1 MKLFCF
7 YTRQIQFEPFY
18 DYNEIAMSLVVTAVF
33 KSTIGLLVNK
43 GRDKAA
49 ERLKEGDVTDQKF
62 RGVIMR
68 EIDNVKL
75 KLDGLAR
82 KDLLASISFFK
93 EGIESLFVVFDR
105 VARSGSQLSAIKVP
119 DKSAG
124 SGTSVSLVKEI
135 EKLRLTG
142 LDDSAT
148 RALVNT
154 KERFKDARR
163 KATEAFANQALE
175 LSDRLLAM
183 QYRVMAT
190 VLETIDNPED
200 ALASCRV
207 SLEELH
213 SLSAVQTCFNVEL
226 KKGLRASLSKEE
238 RRQIISTVCQVNR
251 VIYDVTL
258 MVTSRGEVLELPLLH
273 AGKEKVDPSRD
284 RRIAKALRKV
294 GMEHCCIQ
302 WSFGQEG
309 DEEHKLKIPQGIAT
323 NTRGELVIADN
334 GDKTVKVFN
343 SSGSYCHSFHLQTDD
358 TIQLDIRDVAAD
370 VENNTYVLVR
380 LKRSRA
386 EKRDEYEREVWVFQD
401 GSADPQRKFAVRKG
415 DQGWGKLAVCSRH
428 VLVLRKSDSAVVD
441 VYDLD
446 GKFVRSL
453 GDWMFMYATD
463 ITAAHNDRVM
473 VVDRGKSCVRCF
485 NTEGQELFNFYI
497 NIEADYYY
505 RVSCHLAGE
514 LVVVAGHERETG
526 HPVVAVFTKAGD
538 LIRKIQLDENKV
550 RWFGGVAVSME
561 GLVAAAVVVRS
572 DCKVIVV

>member
-1 MKLFCF
+1 
-7 YTRQIQFEPFY
+7 
-18 DYNEIAMSLVVTAVF
+18 MSSVVIAVF

-62 RGVIMR
+62 RGIIMR

-82 KDLLASISFFK
+82 KDLLASISFFR

-105 VARSGSQLSAIKVP
+105 VASSGSELSPIKAP
-119 DKSAG
+119 DKSAF
-124 SGTSVSLVKEI
+124 SGASVSLLKEM

-190 VLETIDNPED
+190 VLETIDNPDD

-207 SLEELH
+207 SIEELH
-213 SLSAVQTCFNVEL
+213 SLSEVQTCFNVEL

-258 MVTSRGEVLELPLLH
+258 MVTSRGEVLESPLLH
-273 AGKEKVDPSRD
+273 AGKEKVDPIRD

-302 WSFGQEG
+302 RSFCQEG
-309 DEEHKLKIPQGIAT
+309 EEELKWKIPQGITT
-323 NTRGELVIADN
+323 NARGEFLIADN
-334 GDKTVKVFN
+334 EDKTVKVFS

-380 LKRSRA
+380 LKKCGT
-386 EKRDEYEREVWVFQD
+386 EQRDEYEREVWAFQD
-401 GSADPQRKFAVRKG
+401 GSTDLQRKFAVRKG
-415 DQGWGKLAVCSRH
+415 YQGWGKLAVCSRL

-441 VYDLD
+441 VYDLQ

-453 GDWMFMYATD
+453 GDWMFKYATD
-463 ITAAHNDRVM
+463 ITAAQSDQVM
-473 VVDRGKSCVRCF
+473 IVDRGKSCVRCF
-485 NTEGQELFNFYI
+485 NTKGQELFSFDI

-505 RVSCHLAGE
+505 RVSCHPAGE
-514 LVVVAGHERETG
+514 HVVVAGHERETG
-526 HPVVAVFTKAGD
+526 HPVVAIFTKEGE
-538 LIRKIQLDENKV
+538 LLRKIQLDENKV

-561 GLVAAAVVVRS
+561 GLVFAAIVVKS

>member
-1 MKLFCF
+1 
-7 YTRQIQFEPFY
+7 
-18 DYNEIAMSLVVTAVF
+18 MSSVVIAVF

-43 GRDKAA
+43 GRDKAV

-62 RGVIMR
+62 RGIIMR

-105 VARSGSQLSAIKVP
+105 VARLGSELSPIKAP

-124 SGTSVSLVKEI
+124 SGASVSLLKEM

-142 LDDSAT
+142 LDDSAI

-190 VLETIDNPED
+190 VLETIDNPDD

-207 SLEELH
+207 SIEELH

-258 MVTSRGEVLELPLLH
+258 MVTSCGEVLESPLLH
-273 AGKEKVDPSRD
+273 AGKEKVDPIRD
-284 RRIAKALRKV
+284 RRITKALRKV
-294 GMEHCCIQ
+294 GMEHYCIQ
-302 WSFGQEG
+302 RSFCQEG
-309 DEEHKLKIPQGIAT
+309 EEELKLKIPQGITT
-323 NTRGELVIADN
+323 NARGEFLIADN
-334 GDKTVKVFN
+334 GDKTVKVFS

-380 LKRSRA
+380 LKKCGT
-386 EKRDEYEREVWVFQD
+386 EQRDEYEREVWVFQD
-401 GSADPQRKFAVRKG
+401 GSAELQRKFAVRKG
-415 DQGWGKLAVCSRH
+415 YQGWGKLAVCSRR

-441 VYDLD
+441 VYDLQ

-453 GDWMFMYATD
+453 GDWMFKYATD
-463 ITAAHNDRVM
+463 ITAAQSDRVM
-473 VVDRGKSCVRCF
+473 IVDRGKSCVRCF
-485 NTEGQELFNFYI
+485 NTEGQELFSFDI

-505 RVSCHLAGE
+505 RVSCHPAGE
-514 LVVVAGHERETG
+514 HVVVAGHEREAG
-526 HPVVAVFTKAGD
+526 HPVVAIFTKEGD
-538 LIRKIQLDENKV
+538 LLRKIQLDENKV

-561 GLVAAAVVVRS
+561 GLVVAAIVVKS

>member
-1 MKLFCF
+1 
-7 YTRQIQFEPFY
+7 
-18 DYNEIAMSLVVTAVF
+18 MSSVVIAVF

-62 RGVIMR
+62 RGIIMR

-82 KDLLASISFFK
+82 KDLLASISFFR

-105 VARSGSQLSAIKVP
+105 VASSGSELSPIKAP
-119 DKSAG
+119 DKSAF
-124 SGTSVSLVKEI
+124 SGASVSLLKEM

-190 VLETIDNPED
+190 VLETIDNPDD

-207 SLEELH
+207 SIEELH
-213 SLSAVQTCFNVEL
+213 SLSEVQTCFNVEL

-258 MVTSRGEVLELPLLH
+258 MVTSRGEVLESPLLH
-273 AGKEKVDPSRD
+273 AGKEKVDPIRD

-302 WSFGQEG
+302 RSFCQEG
-309 DEEHKLKIPQGIAT
+309 EEELKWKIPQGITT
-323 NTRGELVIADN
+323 NARGEFLIADN
-334 GDKTVKVFN
+334 EDKTVKVFS

-380 LKRSRA
+380 LKKCGT
-386 EKRDEYEREVWVFQD
+386 EQRDEYEREVWAFQD
-401 GSADPQRKFAVRKG
+401 GSADLQRKFAVRKG
-415 DQGWGKLAVCSRH
+415 YQGWGKLAVCSRL

-441 VYDLD
+441 VYDLQ

-453 GDWMFMYATD
+453 GDWMFKYATD
-463 ITAAHNDRVM
+463 ITAAQSDQVM
-473 VVDRGKSCVRCF
+473 IVDRGKSCVRCF
-485 NTEGQELFNFYI
+485 NTEGQELFSFDI

-505 RVSCHLAGE
+505 RVSCHPAGE
-514 LVVVAGHERETG
+514 HVVVAGHERETG
-526 HPVVAVFTKAGD
+526 HPVVAIFTKEGD
-538 LIRKIQLDENKV
+538 LLRKIQLDENKV

-561 GLVAAAVVVRS
+561 GLVFAAIVVKS

>member
-1 MKLFCF
+1 
-7 YTRQIQFEPFY
+7 
-18 DYNEIAMSLVVTAVF
+18 MSLVVTAVF

-175 LSDRLLAM
+175 LSDRLLVM

-207 SLEELH
+207 SVEELH
-213 SLSAVQTCFNVEL
+213 SLSAVQTWYF
-226 KKGLRASLSKEE
+226 K
-238 RRQIISTVCQVNR
+238 
-251 VIYDVTL
+251 
-258 MVTSRGEVLELPLLH
+258 
-273 AGKEKVDPSRD
+273 
-284 RRIAKALRKV
+284 
-294 GMEHCCIQ
+294 
-302 WSFGQEG
+302 
-309 DEEHKLKIPQGIAT
+309 
-323 NTRGELVIADN
+323 
-334 GDKTVKVFN
+334 
-343 SSGSYCHSFHLQTDD
+343 
-358 TIQLDIRDVAAD
+358 
-370 VENNTYVLVR
+370 
-380 LKRSRA
+380 
-386 EKRDEYEREVWVFQD
+386 
-401 GSADPQRKFAVRKG
+401 
-415 DQGWGKLAVCSRH
+415 
-428 VLVLRKSDSAVVD
+428 
-441 VYDLD
+441 
-446 GKFVRSL
+446 
-453 GDWMFMYATD
+453 
-463 ITAAHNDRVM
+463 
-473 VVDRGKSCVRCF
+473 
-485 NTEGQELFNFYI
+485 
-497 NIEADYYY
+497 
-505 RVSCHLAGE
+505 
-514 LVVVAGHERETG
+514 
-526 HPVVAVFTKAGD
+526 
-538 LIRKIQLDENKV
+538 
-550 RWFGGVAVSME
+550 
-561 GLVAAAVVVRS
+561 
-572 DCKVIVV
+572 

>member
-1 MKLFCF
+1 
-7 YTRQIQFEPFY
+7 
-18 DYNEIAMSLVVTAVF
+18 MSSVVIAVF

-62 RGVIMR
+62 RGIIMR

-82 KDLLASISFFK
+82 KDLLASISFFR

-105 VARSGSQLSAIKVP
+105 VTRSGSELSPIKAP
-119 DKSAG
+119 DKSAF
-124 SGTSVSLVKEI
+124 SGASVSLLKEM

-190 VLETIDNPED
+190 VLETIDNPDD

-207 SLEELH
+207 SIEELH
-213 SLSAVQTCFNVEL
+213 SLSEVQTCFNVEL

-258 MVTSRGEVLELPLLH
+258 MVTSRGEVLESPLLH
-273 AGKEKVDPSRD
+273 AGKEKVDPIRD

-302 WSFGQEG
+302 RSFCQEG
-309 DEEHKLKIPQGIAT
+309 EEELKWKIPQGITT
-323 NTRGELVIADN
+323 NARGEFLIADN
-334 GDKTVKVFN
+334 EDKTVKVFSN
-343 SSGSYCHSFHLQTDD
+343 SGSYCHSFHLQTDD

-380 LKRSRA
+380 LKKCGT
-386 EKRDEYEREVWVFQD
+386 EQRDEYEREVWAFQD
-401 GSADPQRKFAVRKG
+401 GSADLQRKFAVRKG
-415 DQGWGKLAVCSRH
+415 YQGWGKLAVCSRL

-441 VYDLD
+441 VYDLQ

-453 GDWMFMYATD
+453 GDWMFKYATD
-463 ITAAHNDRVM
+463 ITAAQSDQVM
-473 VVDRGKSCVRCF
+473 IVDRGKSCVRCF
-485 NTEGQELFNFYI
+485 NTEGQELFSFDI

-505 RVSCHLAGE
+505 RVSCHPAGE
-514 LVVVAGHERETG
+514 HVVVAGHERETG
-526 HPVVAVFTKAGD
+526 HPVVAIFTKEGD
-538 LIRKIQLDENKV
+538 LLRKIQLDENKV

-561 GLVAAAVVVRS
+561 GLVFAAIVVKS